1 MTPEPAL
8 EGALRGAIRLL
19 TLMLPPDQRK
29 WGDALVAELDAVA
42 TTRERFSFALSGA
55 LGLVLV
61 AAERIVVRWASAAVI
76 LVIAVVLG
84 LASGYVDV
92 VSGNRWPL
100 RAMIVASSVVIG
112 IARPS
117 VAAMSGF
124 LIGLGVPLVAVV
136 TRFAGP
142 YYYDH
147 GDAWFPLL
155 PAIAC
160 AVASARLSRRARR
173 GTA

>member
-1 MTPEPAL
+1 MTPESVL
-8 EGALRGAIRLL
+8 GGALRGVIRLL

-29 WGDALVAELDAVA
+29 WGDALLAEVHAVA
-42 TTRERFSFALSGA
+42 TTRERLSLALSGA

-61 AAERIVVRWASAAVI
+61 AAERLLIQWASAAVI
-76 LVIAVVLG
+76 LVIAAVLG

-100 RAMIVASSVVIG
+100 RAIIVASSVVIG
-112 IARPS
+112 IARPN

-136 TRFAGP
+136 TGFAGP

-147 GDAWFPLL
+147 GDVWFPLL

-160 AVASARLSRRARR
+160 AVASARLSRRAGR